1 MIDRNR
7 KIISNLAPL
16 AGLEMLVKYS
26 RQPVI
31 FPFYHTVSDQPLAHV
46 SHLYPLR
53 TEEDFKQDLEEMLK
67 CFEPISLADFMG
79 GKTLIQGKR
88 YMVLTFDD
96 GLAGCHQV
104 IAPLLMKKGIPAAFF
119 LNNHFIDNRG
129 LFYRY
134 KASLLIE
141 RITTDKEALKKVA
154 EYLSIPQGRVEESIH
169 LIGEDQISLLDV
181 LIREVEVDVALY
193 MINGPVY
200 LSSKQVME
208 LVQWGFEIGG
218 HSPNHAD
225 FSKLKPKE
233 IISQVSSSIRDL
245 QHRFQIS
252 TRYFSFPFTS
262 WGIPEEVID
271 QLLEKG
277 IAEVLLGTAGLKKQ
291 EKAGFIQ
298 RIPMEE
304 YHGTAEKSL
313 KTEYLYYILKGLVGR
328 NRLST

>member
-7 KIISNLAPL
+7 RIISNLAPL
-16 AGLEMLVKYS
+16 ASLERMVKYS

-31 FPFYHTVSDQPLAHV
+31 FPFYHTVSDFPLAHV

-53 TEEDFKQDLEEMLK
+53 TEKDFEQDLEEMLK
-67 CFEPISLADFMG
+67 WFEPISLGDFIG
-79 GKTLIQGKR
+79 GKKLIEGKR

-104 IAPLLMKKGIPAAFF
+104 IAPILMKKGIPAAFF

-134 KASLLIE
+134 KASLLID
-141 RITTDKEALKKVA
+141 RIRTDEEALKKVA
-154 EYLSIPQGRVEESIH
+154 EYLVITESRVEESIQ

-181 LIREVEVDVALY
+181 LIKEVEVDVALY
-193 MINGPVY
+193 MKDSPVY

-208 LVQWGFEIGG
+208 LVEWGFEIGG

-233 IISQVSSSIRDL
+233 IFSQVSSSIGDL
-245 QHRFQIS
+245 QHRFQVS

-262 WGIPEEVID
+262 WGIPDELID

-277 IAEVLLGTAGLKKQ
+277 TAEVLLGTAGLKKQ
-291 EKAGFIQ
+291 DKPGFIQ

-304 YHGTAEKSL
+304 FHGPAGKAL
-313 KTEYLYYILKGLVGR
+313 KTEYLYYLLKGVVGR
-328 NRLST
+328 NSLRT

>member
-7 KIISNLAPL
+7 RIISTIAPL
-16 AGLEMLVKYS
+16 ASMERMVRFS
-26 RQPVI
+26 RQTVV
-31 FPFYHTVSDQPLAHV
+31 FPFYHTVSDRPLAHI

-53 TEEDFKQDLEEMLK
+53 TQGEFEQDLEEMLRW
-67 CFEPISLADFMG
+67 FEPISLGDFMG
-79 GKTLIQGKR
+79 GKKLIEGKR

-96 GLAGCHQV
+96 GLAGCHKV
-104 IAPLLMKKGIPAAFF
+104 IAPLLLKKGIPAAFF

-141 RITTDKEALKKVA
+141 RIRSDTTALKKVTDS
-154 EYLSIPQGRVEESIH
+154 LSIPEKRVEESIH
-169 LIGEDQISLLDV
+169 LIGEDQITLLDF
-181 LIREVEVDVALY
+181 LLKEAEVDVALY
-193 MINGPVY
+193 MKDYPVY

-218 HSPNHAD
+218 HSPDHAD

-233 IISQVSSSIRDL
+233 IISQVNSSIGDL
-245 QHRFQIS
+245 QHRFQVP

-262 WGIPEEVID
+262 WGVSEEVID

-277 IAEVLLGTAGLKKQ
+277 TARVLMGTAGLKKQ
-291 EKAGFIQ
+291 EKPGFIQ

-304 YHGTAEKSL
+304 FHGSAGKAL
-313 KTEYLYYILKGLVGR
+313 QTEYLYYLLKGVVGR
-328 NRLST
+328 NSLRT

>member
-7 KIISNLAPL
+7 RIISSLAPL
-16 AGLEMLVKYS
+16 ASLERMVKYS

-31 FPFYHTVSDQPLAHV
+31 FPFYHTVSDFLLAHV

-53 TEEDFKQDLEEMLK
+53 TEKDFEQDLEEMLK
-67 CFEPISLADFMG
+67 WFEPISLGDFIG
-79 GKTLIQGKR
+79 GKKLIEGKR

-104 IAPLLMKKGIPAAFF
+104 IAPILMKKGIPAAFF

-134 KASLLIE
+134 KASLLID
-141 RITTDKEALKKVA
+141 RIRTDEEALKTVA
-154 EYLSIPQGRVEESIH
+154 EYLVIPESKVEESIY
-169 LIGEDQISLLDV
+169 LISEDQISLLDV
-181 LIREVEVDVALY
+181 LIKEAEVDVSLY
-193 MINGPVY
+193 MKNSPIY
-200 LSSKQVME
+200 LSSRQVME

-218 HSPNHAD
+218 HSPNHVD

-233 IISQVSSSIRDL
+233 IITQVSSSIGDL
-245 QHRFQIS
+245 QHRFQVS

-262 WGIPEEVID
+262 WGIPDELID
-271 QLLEKG
+271 QMLERG
-277 IAEVLLGTAGLKKQ
+277 TAEVLLGTAGLKRQDKP
-291 EKAGFIQ
+291 GFIQ

-304 YHGTAEKSL
+304 FHGPAGKAI
-313 KTEYLYYILKGLVGR
+313 KTEYLYYLLKGVVGR
-328 NRLST
+328 NSRRT

>member
-7 KIISNLAPL
+7 KIISSLAPL
-16 AGLEMLVKYS
+16 ASLEKMVKYS

-31 FPFYHTVSDQPLAHV
+31 FPFYHTVSDHPLAHI

-53 TEEDFKQDLEEMLK
+53 TEKDFEQDLEEMLNW
-67 CFEPISLADFMG
+67 FEPISLGDFMG
-79 GKTLIQGKR
+79 GKKLIEGKR

-104 IAPLLMKKGIPAAFF
+104 IAPILMKKGIPAAFF

-141 RITTDKEALKKVA
+141 RIRRDAEALKRVA
-154 EYLSIPQGRVEESIH
+154 EYLSIPPGRVEASVH

-181 LIREVEVDVALY
+181 LIKEVEVDVALY
-193 MINGPVY
+193 LKDSPVY
-200 LSSKQVME
+200 LSSMQVME

-225 FSKLKPKE
+225 FSKLEPKE
-233 IISQVSSSIRDL
+233 IISQVTSSIGDL
-245 QHRFQIS
+245 QHRFQVS

-271 QLLEKG
+271 QLMEKG
-277 IAEVLLGTAGLKKQ
+277 TAEVLLGTAGLKKQ
-291 EKAGFIQ
+291 DKAGFIQ

-304 YHGTAEKSL
+304 FHGPAEKAL
-313 KTEYLYYILKGLVGR
+313 KTEYLYYLLKGVVGR
-328 NRLST
+328 NRLGT

>member
-7 KIISNLAPL
+7 RIISSLAPL
-16 AGLEMLVKYS
+16 ASLERMVKYS

-31 FPFYHTVSDQPLAHV
+31 FPFYHTVSDFLLAHV

-53 TEEDFKQDLEEMLK
+53 TEKDFEQDLEEMLK
-67 CFEPISLADFMG
+67 WFEPISLGDFIG
-79 GKTLIQGKR
+79 GKRLVEGKR

-104 IAPLLMKKGIPAAFF
+104 IAPILMKKGIPAAFF

-134 KASLLIE
+134 KASLLID
-141 RITTDKEALKKVA
+141 RIRTDEEALKTVA
-154 EYLSIPQGRVEESIH
+154 EYLVIPESKVEESIY
-169 LIGEDQISLLDV
+169 LISEDQISLLDV
-181 LIREVEVDVALY
+181 LIKEAEVDVSLY
-193 MINGPVY
+193 MKDSPIY
-200 LSSKQVME
+200 LSSRQVME

-233 IISQVSSSIRDL
+233 IITQVSSSIGDL
-245 QHRFQIS
+245 QHRFQVS

-262 WGIPEEVID
+262 WGIPDELID
-271 QLLEKG
+271 QMLERG
-277 IAEVLLGTAGLKKQ
+277 TAEVLLGTAGLKRQDKP
-291 EKAGFIQ
+291 GFIQ

-304 YHGTAEKSL
+304 FHGPAGKAI
-313 KTEYLYYILKGLVGR
+313 KTEYLYYLLKGVVGR
-328 NRLST
+328 NSRRT

>member
-7 KIISNLAPL
+7 RIISAFASL
-16 AGLEMLVKYS
+16 AGLKTLVKYS

-31 FPFYHTVSDQPLAHV
+31 FPFYHTVSDQPLAHI

-53 TEEDFKQDLEEMLK
+53 READFKQDLEEMLK
-67 CFEPISLADFMG
+67 CFEPIGLADFMG
-79 GKTLIQGKR
+79 GRRLIKGKR

-104 IAPLLMKKGIPAAFF
+104 IAPLLRKKGIPATFF

-141 RITTDKEALKKVA
+141 RIRTDEEAQKRVA
-154 EYLSIPQGRVEESIH
+154 ESLSIPLARVEESLH
-169 LIGEDQISLLDV
+169 LIKEDQISLLDV
-181 LIREVEVDVALY
+181 LIGEAEVDVDAYLKD
-193 MINGPVY
+193 NPVY
-200 LSSKQVME
+200 LSSMQVMD

-233 IISQVSSSIRDL
+233 IISQVSSSIGDL
-245 QHRFQIS
+245 QHRFQVS

-262 WGIPEEVID
+262 WGIPMEVIN

-277 IAEVLLGTAGLKKQ
+277 TAEVLLGTAGLKTQ
-291 EKAGFIQ
+291 DKAGFIQ

-304 YHGTAEKSL
+304 FRGPAEKAL
-313 KTEYLYYILKGLVGR
+313 KTEYLYYLLKGLVGR

>member
-1 MIDRNR
+1 
-7 KIISNLAPL
+7 
-16 AGLEMLVKYS
+16 ML
-26 RQPVI
+26 
-31 FPFYHTVSDQPLAHV
+31 HW
-46 SHLYPLR
+46 
-53 TEEDFKQDLEEMLK
+53 
-67 CFEPISLADFMG
+67 FEPLSLADYLG
-79 GKTLIQGKR
+79 GKTLIEGNR

-96 GLAGCHQV
+96 GLTGCHQV

-134 KASLLIE
+134 KTSLLID
-141 RITTDKEALKKVA
+141 RISTDKEALKKVA
-154 EYLSIPQGRVEESIH
+154 EYLVIPESRVEESLH

-181 LIREVEVDVALY
+181 LIKEVEVDVDLY
-193 MINGPVY
+193 MKDNPVY

-233 IISQVSSSIRDL
+233 IISQVSSSIEDL
-245 QHRFQIS
+245 QHRFQVS

-262 WGIPEEVID
+262 WGIPEELID
-271 QLLEKG
+271 QLLEEG
-277 IAEVLLGTAGLKKQ
+277 TAEVLLGTAGLKRQK
-291 EKAGFIQ
+291 KAGFIQ

-304 YHGTAEKSL
+304 YHGTAEKAL
-313 KTEYLYYILKGLVGR
+313 KTEYFYYLLKGLVGR

>member
-7 KIISNLAPL
+7 RIISNLTPL
-16 AGLEMLVKYS
+16 VNLERMVKYS

-31 FPFYHTVSDQPLAHV
+31 FPFYHTVSDFPLAHV

-53 TEEDFKQDLEEMLK
+53 TEKDFEQDLEEMLK
-67 CFEPISLADFMG
+67 CFEPISLGDFMG
-79 GKTLIQGKR
+79 GKNLIEGKR

-104 IAPLLMKKGIPAAFF
+104 IAPLLLKKGIPAVFF

-134 KASLLIE
+134 KASLLID
-141 RITTDKEALKKVA
+141 RVRTDKEALKKVA
-154 EYLSIPQGRVEESIH
+154 EYLVIPENRVEASVH

-181 LIREVEVDVALY
+181 LIKEVEVDVALY
-193 MINGPVY
+193 MKESPVY

-208 LVQWGFEIGG
+208 LVKWGFEIGG

-233 IISQVSSSIRDL
+233 IVSQLSSSIGDL
-245 QHRFQIS
+245 QRRFQVS

-262 WGIPEEVID
+262 WGIPDELID

-277 IAEVLLGTAGLKKQ
+277 IAEVLLGTAGLKTQDKP
-291 EKAGFIQ
+291 GFIQ

-304 YHGTAEKSL
+304 FHGPAGKAL
-313 KTEYLYYILKGLVGR
+313 KTEYLYYLLKGVVGR
-328 NRLST
+328 NSLRS

>member
-16 AGLEMLVKYS
+16 AGLDTLVKYS

-53 TEEDFKQDLEEMLK
+53 TEKEFEQDLEEMLR
-67 CFEPISLADFMG
+67 CFEPISLGDYMG
-79 GKTLIQGKR
+79 GKRMSEGKR

-104 IAPLLMKKGIPAAFF
+104 IAPLLRKKGIPAAFF

-141 RITTDKEALKKVA
+141 RIRTDKEALKKVA
-154 EYLSIPQGRVEESIH
+154 DYLSIPQGRVEESLH
-169 LIGEDQISLLDV
+169 LIREDQISLLDV
-181 LIREVEVDVALY
+181 LIGEVEVDVDLY
-193 MINGPVY
+193 MKDSPVY

-233 IISQVSSSIRDL
+233 IISQLSSSIGDL
-245 QHRFQIS
+245 QHRFQVS

-262 WGIPEEVID
+262 WGVPEELIHE
-271 QLLEKG
+271 LLEKG
-277 IAEVLLGTAGLKKQ
+277 TAKVLLGTAGLKKQ
-291 EKAGFIQ
+291 DKAGFIQ

-304 YHGTAEKSL
+304 FQGGAEKAL
-313 KTEYLYYILKGLVGR
+313 KTEYLYYLLKGLVGR
-328 NRLST
+328 NKLST